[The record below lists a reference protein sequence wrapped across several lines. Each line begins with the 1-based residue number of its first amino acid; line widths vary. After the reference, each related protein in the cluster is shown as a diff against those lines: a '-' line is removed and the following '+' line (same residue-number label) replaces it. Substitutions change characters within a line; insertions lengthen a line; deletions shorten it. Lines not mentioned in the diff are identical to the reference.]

1 MRMVPHPRPG
11 HQVYTEVE
19 ESALKA
25 GVLLLLFPRDGR
37 LHLVLTR
44 RTDRVEFHKGQISLP
59 GGRCEPG
66 ESPEETA
73 LRETRE
79 ELGIDTS
86 PLRILGRLTPLYVPP
101 SNYCIY
107 PVAAVL
113 EERPEFRPFPLEVE
127 EVLEVPLDHL
137 LDPENTRREQW
148 TVRGKDMEVP
158 YFSFGEHKI
167 WGATAMVLAEFLEL
181 LRHGPTS

>member
-1 MRMVPHPRPG
+1 VSRGSLLRRPPCG
-11 HQVYTEVE
+11 
-19 ESALKA
+19 S
-25 GVLLLLFPRDGR
+25 
-37 LHLVLTR
+37 
-44 RTDRVEFHKGQISLP
+44 
-59 GGRCEPG
+59 
-66 ESPEETA
+66 
-73 LRETRE
+73 
-79 ELGIDTS
+79 
-86 PLRILGRLTPLYVPP
+86 LTPLYVPP

-148 TVRGKDMEVP
+148 TVRGTDMEVP
-158 YFSFGEHKI
+158 YFSFRKHKI